1 MKVQAQVKGV
11 GISIGLG
18 SVLFAAVGVQ
28 LVLKP
33 R

>member
-1 MKVQAQVKGV
+1 V

-18 SVLFAAVGVQ
+18 SVLFVAVGAQ

-33 R
+33 Q